1 MKKLVPLTILMAGA
15 LSGFSQ
21 GVVSFQ
27 NSAVFVTPDVP
38 AGSGRLVY
46 NVGSPLSTTT
56 GVKLSGTN
64 FVAELFV
71 GAAGTTSFDS
81 LTPIAS
87 SISRFRLSTSAN
99 IGKWNT
105 TTLTGGFN
113 SGIDLGVPI
122 GTVVTIGVAVWDLRD
137 GAAYTTTGIHGT
149 SQLFSFTAA
158 DPGGAASGFVM
169 EGFQSFALV
178 PEPSAIALGVLG
190 IAGLLLIRR
199 RK

>member
-27 NSAVFVTPDVP
+27 NSTVFVTPAIPSD
-38 AGSGRLVY
+38 SGRLVY
-46 NVGSPLSTTT
+46 NVGSILSTNG

-71 GAAGTTSFDS
+71 GAAGMTSFDS
-81 LTPIAS
+81 LTPIQS
-87 SISRFRLSTSAN
+87 SISRFRLSSSAN

-105 TTLTGGFN
+105 TTVTGGFN

-122 GTVVTIGVAVWDLRD
+122 GTVVTLGVAVWDLRD
-137 GAAYTTTGIHGT
+137 TPTYSRNGIHGE

-178 PEPSAIALGVLG
+178 PEPSAIALGLMGV
-190 IAGLLLIRR
+190 AGLLLIRR